1 MEPET
6 IALARKMEAAS
17 ETQYSS
23 ERPDGVWVLWD
34 ERGDFDHRMAP
45 AACRRHRLSPRP
57 GRGRRRPSRPL
68 GRRSAGGDGDAVTRP
83 AVVLQMAAA
92 GRRAGT
98 NDSPRPSGVNTDD
111 NNNNHE
117 GP

>member
-17 ETQYSS
+17 ETQYRS

-45 AACRRHRLSPRP
+45 AAAIA
-57 GRGRRRPSRPL
+57 SRPDL
-68 GRRSAGGDGDAVTRP
+68 AEGVAVHRDRWGAGVLAVMETR
-83 AVVLQMAAA
+83 
-92 GRRAGT
+92 
-98 NDSPRPSGVNTDD
+98 
-111 NNNNHE
+111 
-117 GP
+117 